1 MEPSPRGG
9 PPLLRQI
16 NSALV
21 LGVLRASGPLSLSA
35 LAAQTGLSRPTIG
48 QVVDQLHAAGLLAD
62 AEPDGAGLARSGR
75 PARLVRF
82 RAEAGYVLG
91 IDIGRHKVGVMVAD
105 LAGHIVARHRRA
117 ISGASS
123 STDILGALR
132 RAARE
137 ALAEAGVG
145 RGDVASVAA
154 GTPGLV
160 DRARGAVVMA
170 PGLPGWEIDLAREL
184 RRSFRCPVLVEN
196 DANLAAL
203 AERRHGLARDAHTVV
218 FILWGE
224 RIGAGILIGDQLLRG
239 AANAAGEIG
248 FLSLDAGT
256 TAEPDTLGRGPF
268 ERLVV
273 ADAIIEAARA
283 AASRHGGELAEL
295 LAPAPDRLDAEA
307 VFAAAAHGDTTA
319 VQVVHT
325 IAARFARG
333 LAPVLLVLDPDLV
346 VIGAGLSRAGDVL
359 LEAIESCVK
368 PLTLVPPKLG
378 LSRLGD
384 EAVTLGAVELA
395 LADAQRRLLP
405 APALHAGA

>member
-1 MEPSPRGG
+1 MEPSLRGG

-16 NSALV
+16 NSAHV
-21 LGVLRASGPLSLSA
+21 LAVLRRSGPLSLSA
-35 LAAQTGLSRPTIG
+35 LATQTGLSRPTIG

-62 AEPDGAGLARSGR
+62 AEPDGAGLARTGR

-105 LAGHIVARHRRA
+105 LAGHVVARNRRA
-117 ISGASS
+117 NSSANS
-123 STDILGALR
+123 STDILSALR

-137 ALAEAGVG
+137 ALAEAGIG
-145 RGDVASVAA
+145 RDGVASVAA

-203 AERRHGLARDAHTVV
+203 AERRYGLARDAHTVV

-224 RIGAGILIGDQLLRG
+224 RVGAGILIGDQLLRG

-273 ADAIIEAARA
+273 ADAIIEAARE
-283 AASRHGGELAEL
+283 AASRHGGELAGL
-295 LAPAPDRLDAEA
+295 LAAAPDRFDAEA
-307 VFAAAAHGDTTA
+307 VFAAAAHGDPTA
-319 VQVVHT
+319 VRVVHT

-346 VIGAGLSRAGDVL
+346 VIGAGLSRAGDALLAEIEACVL
-359 LEAIESCVK
+359 
-368 PLTLVPPKLG
+368 PLALVPPKLG

-405 APALHAGA
+405 APAWP

>member
-1 MEPSPRGG
+1 MEPSLRGG
-9 PPLLRQI
+9 PTLLRQI
-16 NSALV
+16 NSAHV
-21 LGVLRASGPLSLSA
+21 LEVLRRSGPLSLSA

-48 QVVDQLHAAGLLAD
+48 QVVDQLHAAGLLTDAD
-62 AEPDGAGLARSGR
+62 PGGAGLGRTGR

-82 RAEAGYVLG
+82 RAEAGHVLG
-91 IDIGRHKVGVMVAD
+91 FDIGRHKVGVMVAD
-105 LAGHIVARHRRA
+105 LAGHVVARHRRA
-117 ISGASS
+117 ISGANS
-123 STDILGALR
+123 STDILAALR

-137 ALAEAGVG
+137 ALAGAGIG
-145 RGDVASVAA
+145 RGDIASIAA

-170 PGLPGWEIDLAREL
+170 PGLPGWQIDLAQEL

-203 AERRHGLARDAHTVV
+203 AERRYGLARDAHTVV

-224 RIGAGILIGDQLLRG
+224 RVGAGILIGNQLLRG

-273 ADAIIEAARA
+273 ADAVVEAARA
-283 AASRHGGELAEL
+283 AASRQGGELAGL
-295 LAPAPDRLDAEA
+295 LAAAPDRLDAQA
-307 VFAAAAHGDTTA
+307 VFAAAAHGDPTA
-319 VQVVHT
+319 VRVVHT

-346 VIGAGLSRAGDVL
+346 VIGAGLSRAGDTL
-359 LEAIESCVK
+359 LTAIETCVR

-378 LSRLGD
+378 LSELGD
-384 EAVTLGAVELA
+384 EAVALGAVELA
-395 LADAQRRLLP
+395 LTDAWRRLLP
-405 APALHAGA
+405 APALP

>member
-1 MEPSPRGG
+1 MEPSLRGG
-9 PPLLRQI
+9 PPLLRRI
-16 NSALV
+16 NSAHV
-21 LGVLRASGPLSLSA
+21 LNVLRRSGPLSLSA
-35 LAAQTGLSRPTIG
+35 LAEQTGLSRPTIG
-48 QVVDQLHAAGLLAD
+48 QVVDQLHAAGLVTDAD
-62 AEPDGAGLARSGR
+62 PDGTALARTGR

-105 LAGHIVARHRRA
+105 LAGHVVARHRRA
-117 ISGASS
+117 NFGANSS
-123 STDILGALR
+123 ADILAALR

-137 ALAEAGVG
+137 ALAEAGVS

-170 PGLPGWEIDLAREL
+170 PGLPGWEIDLAQEL

-196 DANLAAL
+196 DANLAVL

-224 RIGAGILIGDQLLRG
+224 RVGAGILIGNHLLRG

-248 FLSLDAGT
+248 FLSLDGGA
-256 TAEPDTLGRGPF
+256 TAEPDPFGRGPF

-273 ADAIIEAARA
+273 ADAVIEAARA
-283 AASRHGGELAEL
+283 AASRDGGELAGL
-295 LAPAPDRLDAEA
+295 LATAPDRLDAEA
-307 VFAAAAHGDTTA
+307 VFAAAAHGDQA
-319 VQVVHT
+319 AARVVHT

-346 VIGAGLSRAGDVL
+346 VIGAGLSRAGDAL
-359 LEAIESCVK
+359 LTAIETCVR
-368 PLTLVPPKLG
+368 PLTLVPPKLT
-378 LSRLGD
+378 LSELGE

-405 APALHAGA
+405 APALA